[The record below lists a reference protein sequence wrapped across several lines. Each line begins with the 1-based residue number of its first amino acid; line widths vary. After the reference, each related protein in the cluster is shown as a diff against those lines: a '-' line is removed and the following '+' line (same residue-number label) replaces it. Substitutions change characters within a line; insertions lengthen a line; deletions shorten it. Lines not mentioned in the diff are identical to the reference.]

1 MTGLGLR
8 ALVLAQTLALEEPGL
23 SLNVSGGGSTAVKL
37 FLLMTLLSFG
47 TALLVSVTSFTRI
60 VIVLSFLRQA
70 MGTPQ
75 VPPNQ
80 VLLALALA
88 LTGFIMA
95 PTAERVW
102 RDALGPYMD
111 DAIGQGEAVDR
122 AVVPVREFLLRQTD
136 EKDLRLFFEVSGR
149 PRPAKGE
156 QIPMTVAVPAFM
168 TSELARAFKMGLY
181 VYLPMMLVDLLVA
194 SVLMSLGMM
203 MMPPQM
209 ISLPVKLGIFLMA
222 DGWRLI
228 VSGLVRSFG

>member
-1 MTGLGLR
+1 MTGTGSVLL
-8 ALVLAQTLALEEPGL
+8 LAQALAVEEPGL

-37 FLLMTLLSFG
+37 FLLMTLLSFA

-70 MGTPQ
+70 LGTPQ

-80 VLLALALA
+80 VLLALALS

-102 RDALGPYMD
+102 NNALSPYME
-111 DAIGQGEAVDR
+111 DAIGQSEAIER
-122 AVVPVREFLLRQTD
+122 ASVPLREFMLRQTD
-136 EKDLRLFFEVSGR
+136 ERDLRLFFEVSGR
-149 PRPAKGE
+149 DRPAKGDA
-156 QIPMTVAVPAFM
+156 IPMTVVIPAFM
-168 TSELARAFKMGLY
+168 TSELARSFKMGLY

-209 ISLPVKLGIFLMA
+209 ISLPVKLAIFLMA